1 MGYIYKICNDINNKV
16 YVGQTTRTIE
26 ERFSEHCH
34 SALKG
39 SNFLIHKAMRE
50 YGINNFFVVEIE
62 KCNDELLDDKEKYYI
77 NKYDSYYNGY
87 NSTPGGRGII
97 S

>member
-1 MGYIYKICNDINNKV
+1 MQDKP
-16 YVGQTTRTIE
+16 
-26 ERFSEHCH
+26 H
-34 SALKG
+34 ALLKNVSRSIVIQP